1 MKDKRS
7 YVGAKYPGYM
17 AETSG
22 IVLTF
27 IKKLLLTEPLSK
39 SGVLH
44 TFSFNLTNKVTAF
57 NPIFTDEETKAQ
69 VG

>member
-1 MKDKRS
+1 
-7 YVGAKYPGYM
+7 M

-27 IKKLLLTEPLSK
+27 IKRLLLTEPLSK
-39 SGVLH
+39 PTVLH
-44 TFSFNLTNKVTAF
+44 TFSFNLTNKITTF
-57 NPIFTDEETKAQ
+57 NPIFTGEETKAQ

>member
-1 MKDKRS
+1 
-7 YVGAKYPGYM
+7 M

-39 SGVLH
+39 PGVLH

-57 NPIFTDEETKAQ
+57 NPIFTDEETKALI
-69 VG
+69 G